1 MISQQIEDQSQQ
13 LESRVATL
21 ETELAQMRQ
30 MLSVL
35 VPNKT
40 PWWLK
45 IAGSF
50 ENDPHFEEVV
60 KLGKEWRNSA
70 E

>member
-35 VPNKT
+35 VPK
-40 PWWLK
+40 
-45 IAGSF
+45 
-50 ENDPHFEEVV
+50 
-60 KLGKEWRNSA
+60 KLLGG
-70 E
+70 